1 MKIVIFAIIV
11 VGLLGGCSRTARTD
25 KLDPHNWNIESFNN
39 GVVTIQHEGKA
50 YKARCDIS
58 RSFNNADSVTDPN
71 NVYTFPSCD
80 LIIGFVGR
88 NVQPFEGKQKD
99 ANGWI
104 TNMWSV
110 GSTLALRS
118 WRDEHTPWRQEEFI
132 IISVT
137 KSAL

>member
-25 KLDPHNWNIESFNN
+25 KLDPHDWNIE
-39 GVVTIQHEGKA
+39 
-50 YKARCDIS
+50 
-58 RSFNNADSVTDPN
+58 SFNNADSVTDPN

-99 ANGWI
+99 ANGWM